1 MWGCLRESV
10 DIIGFDTNCRKT
22 NDQVA
27 RFAIEGYF
35 TESGERASAANAA
48 SSVQPAADAASFFFS
63 RQLSAANAASS
74 VQPDRV
80 EIEKARQQ
88 TNNVPRQTE
97 TTFEG

>member
-10 DIIGFDTNCRKT
+10 DIIGNDTNCRKT

-27 RFAIEGYF
+27 RFAIEGF
-35 TESGERASAANAA
+35 IEHDNFINAASAVSSAQLSAANAA
-48 SSVQPAADAASFFFS
+48 SSVQPAA
-63 RQLSAANAASS
+63 NAASS
-74 VQPDRV
+74 DRV

-97 TTFEG
+97 TTFKG

>member
-48 SSVQPAADAASFFFS
+48 SSVQPAA
-63 RQLSAANAASS
+63 NAASS
-74 VQPDRV
+74 DRV

-97 TTFEG
+97 TTFKE

>member
-48 SSVQPAADAASFFFS
+48 SSVQPAA
-63 RQLSAANAASS
+63 NAASS
-74 VQPDRV
+74 DRV

-97 TTFEG
+97 TTFKG

>member
-63 RQLSAANAASS
+63 RQ
-74 VQPDRV
+74 PDRV

-97 TTFEG
+97 TTFKG

>member
-10 DIIGFDTNCRKT
+10 DILGFDTNCRKT

-48 SSVQPAADAASFFFS
+48 SSVQPAA
-63 RQLSAANAASS
+63 NAASS
-74 VQPDRV
+74 DRV

-97 TTFEG
+97 TTFKG